1 MRGEHAELKMQLR
14 KAQPIKWICILASAG
29 LVAACAS
36 ARKVTDPASA
46 APAVAAEGEEAGPPV
61 SKEEISSKEIEAN
74 VERSYRSE
82 YGEVN
87 LKVNSLVEK
96 WIGYF
101 QGRGRHWMELYL
113 SRSTRYMPMMK
124 NTLREYG
131 LPEDLVY
138 VAMIESGFS
147 PVAHSRAAAVGY
159 WQFVRATARTYGLT
173 VNRYID
179 ERRDPVLSTRAA
191 AEYFKALYN
200 LFGSWHLAL
209 ASYNSGEN
217 RVKSVVMK
225 NFTRDFWELVRLRKI
240 PPETQNYVPKFIAA
254 AIIAKDPSHY
264 GFTNIEYEPSLDYD
278 TIAVPNAISLRKLSQ
293 NIDVDYDDLRLLN
306 PKYRSDYVPVY
317 PHVETVLR
325 VPTGMKDKA
334 LASLETAVSG
344 PPKMLLADAEFYKVK
359 RGDSLSTIAARN
371 GTSISTLQR
380 LNNLRTH
387 QLLRIGQLLKVPEG
401 RGSEDLDLINER
413 RQPSARTAT
422 AISEVD
428 GPAPMFHVVR
438 HGEKLASIA
447 RLYNTTIK
455 ELRRLNRL
463 DRRAK
468 IHEGDRL
475 IIRQSTDKVEM
486 NQIPKKNSQIVIN
499 KVSPRFHVVRK
510 GDTLTRIAK
519 KYKVSLSQLLAVND
533 LGRRQA
539 LVAGRFLVI
548 PK

>member
-1 MRGEHAELKMQLR
+1 VWLWLGIVGNGAGANLGESFMR
-14 KAQPIKWICILASAG
+14 IKWLLIGVSAC
-29 LVAACAS
+29 LLAACAS
-36 ARKVTDPASA
+36 SRKA
-46 APAVAAEGEEAGPPV
+46 ADKDKDGVAVVHSDSDEAGPPV

-217 RVKSVVMK
+217 RVKNVVMK

-254 AIIAKDPSHY
+254 AIIAKDPGHY
-264 GFTNIEYEPSLDYD
+264 GFTDIEYEPSLDYD
-278 TIAVPNAISLRKLSQ
+278 TIAVPNAVSLRKLAQ
-293 NIDVDYDDLRLLN
+293 NIEVDYDDLRLLN

-325 VPTGMKDKA
+325 VPT
-334 LASLETAVSG
+334 
-344 PPKMLLADAEFYKVK
+344 
-359 RGDSLSTIAARN
+359 
-371 GTSISTLQR
+371 
-380 LNNLRTH
+380 
-387 QLLRIGQLLKVPEG
+387 
-401 RGSEDLDLINER
+401 
-413 RQPSARTAT
+413 
-422 AISEVD
+422 
-428 GPAPMFHVVR
+428 
-438 HGEKLASIA
+438 
-447 RLYNTTIK
+447 
-455 ELRRLNRL
+455 
-463 DRRAK
+463 
-468 IHEGDRL
+468 
-475 IIRQSTDKVEM
+475 
-486 NQIPKKNSQIVIN
+486 
-499 KVSPRFHVVRK
+499 
-510 GDTLTRIAK
+510 
-519 KYKVSLSQLLAVND
+519 
-533 LGRRQA
+533 
-539 LVAGRFLVI
+539 
-548 PK
+548 